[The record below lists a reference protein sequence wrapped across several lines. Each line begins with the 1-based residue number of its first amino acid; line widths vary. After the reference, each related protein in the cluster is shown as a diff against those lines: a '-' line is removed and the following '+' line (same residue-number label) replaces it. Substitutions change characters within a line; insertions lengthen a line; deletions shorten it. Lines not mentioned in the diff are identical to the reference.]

1 MAENLNVT
9 RYQNRE
15 PIEHIRDNKGWINIR
30 TGAYCNYYNDVVNT
44 NTYGRLYNWYAIS
57 NLNNIAS
64 KGWRV
69 PDNEDWEELELYL
82 GVNPEHINLYN
93 WRTINERDKLTHI
106 LNRILIMYKSINFED
121 KFSKFTE
128 LWTPKVIAEMNEYQ
142 FKLTKL
148 QGEFVWHDHSDTD
161 ETFIVLNGSMS
172 IEFRDGTVKL
182 NSGEMFV
189 VPKGVEHRPFSQDV
203 CEVMIIEPKGV
214 VNTGD
219 QGGEMTAENNV
230 WI

>member
-1 MAENLNVT
+1 
-9 RYQNRE
+9 
-15 PIEHIRDNKGWINIR
+15 
-30 TGAYCNYYNDVVNT
+30 
-44 NTYGRLYNWYAIS
+44 
-57 NLNNIAS
+57 
-64 KGWRV
+64 
-69 PDNEDWEELELYL
+69 
-82 GVNPEHINLYN
+82 
-93 WRTINERDKLTHI
+93 
-106 LNRILIMYKSINFED
+106 MYKSINFAD